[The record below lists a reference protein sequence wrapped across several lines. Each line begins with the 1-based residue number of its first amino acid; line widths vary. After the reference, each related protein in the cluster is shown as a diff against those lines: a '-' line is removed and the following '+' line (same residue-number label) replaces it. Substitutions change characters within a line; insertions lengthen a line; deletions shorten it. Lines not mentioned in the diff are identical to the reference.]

1 MTMRCLPNCITG
13 MRIAGSIFLAF
24 LSPLSAS
31 FWAVYLLC
39 GISDML
45 DGWLARRL
53 HAQSRIGAAL
63 DSTADLLFVLCA
75 GVRLLLLIVAQLD
88 VWAVWLAVGIAAVK
102 LSAYAVGAVRYRRFA
117 ALHTMLN
124 KLTGAA
130 LFLLPLFLWSGGF
143 QTLCALVEAIA
154 LAAAVE
160 ELLIQLKTKTY
171 NANIQGVWRM
181 HK

>member
-1 MTMRCLPNCITG
+1 MANLITSC
-13 MRIAGSIFLAF
+13 RILFSLLLLFFPA
-24 LSPLSAS
+24 LSPGFYGL
-31 FWAVYLLC
+31 YLAAGL
-39 GISDML
+39 SDML

-75 GVRLLLLIVAQLD
+75 GIRLIPFIVSGVDAWIL
-88 VWAVWLAVGIAAVK
+88 WSAAGIAAVK

-160 ELLIQLKTKTY
+160 ELLIQLKMKTY

>member
-45 DGWLARRL
+45 DGWRARRL

-75 GVRLLLLIVAQLD
+75 GVRLLLLIVAQLA
-88 VWAVWLAVGIAAVK
+88 VWAVWIAAGIAAVK

>member
-88 VWAVWLAVGIAAVK
+88 VWAVWIAAGLAAVK